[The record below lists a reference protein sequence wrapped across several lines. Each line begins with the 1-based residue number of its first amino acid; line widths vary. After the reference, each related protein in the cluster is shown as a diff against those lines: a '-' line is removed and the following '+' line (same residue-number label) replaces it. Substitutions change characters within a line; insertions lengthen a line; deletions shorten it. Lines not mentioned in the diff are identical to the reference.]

1 MQENSPGESSGQP
14 HSQPHGKPPNDGCP
28 QNPTQRL
35 ESRQESLQTHEQKS
49 VVLHALTMAL
59 GTMTSRTLGLVRES
73 AFAALFDKNI
83 TDAFGVAF
91 RLPNLF
97 RRLLG
102 EGSLSVSFI
111 PVFVE
116 AHLGDLEH
124 CAQKHSD
131 PNHQEKQQYRSKN
144 LVNSFYTILL
154 IFLASLTTLG
164 IVFAEPV
171 LRAWLNSNFL
181 EDAER
186 FALTLRM
193 TQIMFGFIFFVS
205 TYAYFMGILNALGSY
220 GLAAVAPTLWNVA
233 MIVATLIPVHWFS
246 SPGDGLA
253 FGVLIGGAL
262 QMGVL
267 IPRLIKMGFM
277 PKLSLSLFT
286 DDVLKV
292 LRNMVP
298 GLVGMGLLQFTTLVN
313 LNFLSRLAEGSI
325 SYVNYVDRLIELP
338 LSLISVSL
346 GTALLPTLSA
356 MWARGEVRKLSETA
370 HFYLRLNLFTSIPA
384 AFGLIALAYPIV
396 ELLFVRGRFSQADG
410 MVTAGV
416 LSAYAWVMI
425 FSSSVRVL
433 TPSYYAIKNTWYP
446 AVVSGVC
453 LTIHV
458 FLAPVLMNRYGL
470 NGLMASTVTSAAL
483 NFLLLIFAFPFLVT
497 SFHYLSFLWQVL
509 KFFIL
514 GGALFFTCRELYP
527 IARDLMGAS
536 FIGKIS
542 SLAMTILV
550 GALLYIFLAKMTKL
564 EEFESVFGTFVGRA
578 KNKMSRV
585 FGRH

>member
-1 MQENSPGESSGQP
+1 MQEKSPDSG
-14 HSQPHGKPPNDGCP
+14 SP
-28 QNPTQRL
+28 QTQ
-35 ESRQESLQTHEQKS
+35 EQKN
-49 VVLHALTMAL
+49 VVFHALAMAL

-116 AHLGDLEH
+116 ARLDDL
-124 CAQKHSD
+124 
-131 PNHQEKQQYRSKN
+131 NSKENQGVRARN
-144 LVNSFYTILL
+144 LVNSFYTLLL
-154 IFLASLTTLG
+154 IFLACLTTLG
-164 IVFAEPV
+164 IVFAEPI
-171 LRAWLNSNFL
+171 LRAWLNENFL
-181 EDAER
+181 ADAEK
-186 FALTLRM
+186 FSLTLRM

-220 GLAAVAPTLWNVA
+220 GLAAVAPTFWNVA
-233 MIVATLIPVHWFS
+233 MIVATLIPTQWFH

-262 QMGVL
+262 QMGIL
-267 IPRLIKMGFM
+267 IPRLSKMGFM
-277 PKLSLSLFT
+277 PKLSRTLFQP
-286 DDVLKV
+286 DVLKV

-356 MWARGEVRKLSETA
+356 MWARGDSRKLSETS

-384 AFGLIALAYPIV
+384 AFGLIALSFPIV
-396 ELLFVRGRFSQADG
+396 ELLFVRGRFSADDG
-410 MVTAGV
+410 FVTAGV
-416 LSAYAWVMI
+416 LNAYAWVMI

-453 LTIHV
+453 LAVHIG
-458 FLAPVLMNRYGL
+458 LAPILMEKYGL

-483 NFLLLIFAFPFLVT
+483 NFLFLFLAFPILVT
-497 SFHYLSFLWQVL
+497 SFHYLSFLWQVV
-509 KFFIL
+509 KFFAL
-514 GGALFFTCRELYP
+514 GGVLYFACREIYP
-527 IARDLMGAS
+527 PLRDIFGSSFVGKTASLVISIVSGAV
-536 FIGKIS
+536 IYG
-542 SLAMTILV
+542 V
-550 GALLYIFLAKMTKL
+550 LAKLSKL
-564 EEFESVFGTFVGRA
+564 EEFESVFGTFVGRVKGRLSRMFA
-578 KNKMSRV
+578 KK
-585 FGRH
+585 